1 MTDTNDPMNQTQSV
15 GPAVELRN
23 VYKRFGTHQVLRG
36 VDLTVPR
43 GENLVVM
50 GLSGSGKSVSLK
62 IISGLLPPDS
72 GEVEVDGQML
82 AGYSRKE
89 LARARSR
96 LGFLFQNGGLINWMT
111 SLENLA
117 LPLLEG
123 GMSRRDADERAREQL
138 ASVGLAEVG
147 DRFPSEL
154 SGGMRK
160 RVGFARAV
168 ITGPRIMLY
177 DEPTT
182 GLDPI
187 TKRTIDN
194 LIIRARDEL
203 GATGIVVSHDVRS
216 TLRIADRIA
225 LLYEGKIDLV
235 ITPDEFL
242 HNEHPVVRR
251 FRRGE
256 TNVNPLAAVKETQ
269 I

>member
-1 MTDTNDPMNQTQSV
+1 MTDSTDPMTQTQSV
-15 GPAVELRN
+15 GPAVALRSI
-23 VYKRFGTHQVLRG
+23 YKRFGTHEVLRG
-36 VDLTVPR
+36 VDLSVPR

-50 GLSGSGKSVSLK
+50 GLSGTGKSVSLK
-62 IISGLLPPDS
+62 VISGLMRPDS
-72 GEVEVDGQML
+72 GEVEVDGNILKGYKRKDL
-82 AGYSRKE
+82 A
-89 LARARSR
+89 AARSR

-123 GMSRRDADERAREQL
+123 GMSRRDAHARAEEQL
-138 ASVGLAEVG
+138 DSVGLAEVG
-147 DRFPSEL
+147 DRYPSEL

-168 ITGPRIMLY
+168 ITSPRIMLY

-194 LIIRARDEL
+194 LIIRARDEF
-203 GATGIVVSHDVRS
+203 GATGIIVSHDVRS

-242 HNEHPVVRR
+242 RNEHPVVRR